1 LGTVAEKIIDVSISR
16 VLVRRVSNPREGPN
30 MLKKIL
36 LGVVVVLVAF
46 SGFVATRPSTFKI
59 ERSTT
64 VSAPADVVYALVA
77 DFRYMKD
84 WSPFMKPDPA
94 RKDTYAGTPAAV
106 GHSLAWV
113 SSAEANEGKMTIVSV
128 HPPEQLTLELE
139 FIKPFAATNETVFH
153 FKQAGNG
160 TTVTWVMTGQNNFM
174 GKAFSLFMDKMVGSD
189 FETGLAT
196 LKNLAEAK
204 AAAQAAAGAAPNA
217 AVADNTAK

>member
-1 LGTVAEKIIDVSISR
+1 
-16 VLVRRVSNPREGPN
+16 

-46 SGFVATRPSTFKI
+46 SGFIATRPSAFKI

-153 FKQAGNG
+153 FKQAGND

-174 GKAFSLFMDKMVGSD
+174 SKAFCLFMDMDKMVGSD
-189 FETGLAT
+189 FEAGLAT
-196 LKNLAEAK
+196 LKSLAEAK
-204 AAAQAAAGAAPNA
+204 AAAQAAAGAAPST